1 VSIRETSQRVSE
13 CVPPAVADDIPA
25 KIHCSGVVEP
35 YHGTGSCHIEVGAG
49 LVGKVDADCL
59 SGPTPKVPFLGPT
72 TELAKEN
79 VRFAAT
85 RRRRWFGT

>member
-13 CVPPAVADDIPA
+13 CVPRAVADDIPA

-35 YHGTGSCHIEVGAG
+35 YHGTGLLHRGRRRIG
-49 LVGKVDADCL
+49 GKVDADCL

-79 VRFAAT
+79 ERFAAT
-85 RRRRWFGT
+85 RRRRWLGT